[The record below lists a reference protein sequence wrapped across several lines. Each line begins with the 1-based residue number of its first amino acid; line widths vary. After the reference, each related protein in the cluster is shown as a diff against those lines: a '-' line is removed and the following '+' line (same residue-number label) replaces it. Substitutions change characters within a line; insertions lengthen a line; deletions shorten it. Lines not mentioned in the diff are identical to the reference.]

1 MSYPVKEVVKIIGGV
16 TDFNLTSDGSIIAVY
31 GKPHRNEIYKLHAGG
46 KKVEK
51 FIDRTPLFP
60 ISIHVENSGDILVGV
75 VELIGGENP
84 FYENRENNIRQ
95 IIKLTPDGKVNN
107 IIKYNKNSEN
117 MFL

>member
-1 MSYPVKEVVKIIGGV
+1 MVKIIGGV
-16 TDFNLTSDGSIIAVY
+16 SDFNLTSDGSIIAVY

-60 ISIHVENSGDILVGV
+60 ISIHVPNSGDILVGI
-75 VELIGGENP
+75 VEFVGGKNP

-95 IIKLTPDGKVNN
+95 INKLTPDGKGYN
-107 IIKYNKNSEN
+107 IIKYK
-117 MFL
+117 

>member
-16 TDFNLTSDGSIIAVY
+16 SDFNLTSDGNIIAVY

-46 KKVEK
+46 EKVEK
-51 FIDRTPLFP
+51 FIDRTSLFP
-60 ISIHVENSGDILVGV
+60 ISIHVENSGDILVRV
-75 VELIGGENP
+75 VELIGGENL

-95 IIKLTPDGKVNN
+95 IIIKVNN